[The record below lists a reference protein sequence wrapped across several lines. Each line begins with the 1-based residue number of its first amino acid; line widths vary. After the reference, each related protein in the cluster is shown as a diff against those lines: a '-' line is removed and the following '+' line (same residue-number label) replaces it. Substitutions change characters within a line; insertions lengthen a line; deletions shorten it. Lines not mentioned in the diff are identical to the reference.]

1 MVHTSRS
8 AAYLHAKYGNCIDI
22 TQPLIYSPRNCL
34 PPLDCAAVKPFM
46 QRPLKNLCNSVVT
59 LLIALALTGCPS
71 NQPRFVKPVATPID
85 AEHPSEPSSKFQD
98 GYLRIF
104 VSSNLDSTG
113 KMLDFG
119 KSEDKPAMLLVSAK
133 FAKGTIASFSAD
145 TDPEIPVLLYD
156 VRSGKTQSSV
166 VNNAMLTEG
175 MLIDPESLSRS
186 PQLQIIVRGVPA
198 DKATWVTDLLQ
209 LATDEPVLKVGLNFI
224 PGAAA
229 FSPLSTKLGSMLS
242 NEIKTTNKPWEE
254 KTLLG
259 MRTDEGLATLNGR
272 QFIVLLNPS
281 TIALEAPPKLLHCD
295 TRGSLTGLCEGDGK
309 PWVPKQ
315 AYVRFELS
323 VTDFRSIKDFI
334 NLATSCEADERVWSD
349 YRVLLASGQLARRQT
364 EYERLLL
371 TRGELL
377 QQIKR
382 SQGEYTGT
390 RYVSRLL
397 LHAQQYSLLHTPSD
411 VFWSEHFADR
421 ATPLN
426 ACIRSTAVRGRT
438 QYATIWDASTA
449 IFARSAQYPVWA
461 SAIAAADDA
470 NSTPV
475 REAESELMKVRRL
488 LAAGELKSVDATSL
502 KSLSDLNAQLES
514 MLAAGYDRIA
524 RTLEANAAIPG
535 DVRLAQ
541 IGTLASNTACVSC
554 KAALQQKIE
563 ALRTALTPPAP
574 EAAPPTAPT
583 HPDAAATSSATAEA
597 LPVTLPIATPAEP
610 SPQQP

>member
-1 MVHTSRS
+1 MHH
-8 AAYLHAKYGNCIDI
+8 L
-22 TQPLIYSPRNCL
+22 
-34 PPLDCAAVKPFM
+34 
-46 QRPLKNLCNSVVT
+46 LKNLRNTFLT
-59 LLIALALTGCPS
+59 LLLAIFITGCPS
-71 NQPRFVKPVATPID
+71 TQPRFVKPVATPID
-85 AEHPSEPSSKFQD
+85 AEHPSEPSSKYQD

-209 LATDEPVLKVGLNFI
+209 LATDEPVLKVGLNFV

-349 YRVLLASGQLARRQT
+349 YRVLLASGQLARHQT

-371 TRGELL
+371 ARGELL

-382 SQGEYTGT
+382 SQGEYSGT
-390 RYVSRLL
+390 RYISRLL
-397 LHAQQYSLLHTPSD
+397 LHAQQFSLLHTPND
-411 VFWSEHFADR
+411 VYWSEHFADR
-421 ATPLN
+421 ANPLN
-426 ACIRSTAVRGRT
+426 ACVRSTAVRGRT
-438 QYATIWDASTA
+438 QYATIWDASTG
-449 IFARSAQYPVWA
+449 IFARSSQYPVWA
-461 SAIAAADDA
+461 SAIATATNAGSA
-470 NSTPV
+470 PI
-475 REAESELMKVRRL
+475 REAESELLKIQRL
-488 LAAGELKSVDATSL
+488 LAAGELKSVDAASL
-502 KSLSDLNAQLES
+502 KSLTDLHAQLES
-514 MLAAGYDRIA
+514 MLTAGYEHIA
-524 RTLEANAAIPG
+524 RTIESDTAITG
-535 DVRLAQ
+535 DVRLTQLSA
-541 IGTLASNTACVSC
+541 LANNTVCASC
-554 KAALQQKIE
+554 KTTLKLRIE
-563 ALRTALTPPAP
+563 ALRIALTPAPTPTMPEPTPEPSISAPASTAENPAP
-574 EAAPPTAPT
+574 
-583 HPDAAATSSATAEA
+583 
-597 LPVTLPIATPAEP
+597 
-610 SPQQP
+610 